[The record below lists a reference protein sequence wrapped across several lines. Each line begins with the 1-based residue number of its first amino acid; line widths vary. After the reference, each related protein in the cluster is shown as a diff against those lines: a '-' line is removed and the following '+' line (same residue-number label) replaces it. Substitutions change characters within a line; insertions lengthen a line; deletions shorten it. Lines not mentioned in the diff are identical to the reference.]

1 MQLISEFNKGF
12 QFELCVIGIFR
23 KNIWVVPLKD
33 NKVITITEAIQTFL
47 NESSCKP
54 NKIWVDKENEF
65 YNRSMKSCLRNN
77 DIEIYSTH
85 N

>member
-23 KNIWVVPLKD
+23 KNIWVVTLKD

>member
-1 MQLISEFNKGF
+1 MNLIKDFN
-12 QFELCVIGIFR
+12 LNCVIGIFR
-23 KNIWVVPLKD
+23 KYVWVVPLKD
-33 NKVITITEAIQTFL
+33 SKGITITEAFQTLL

-54 NKIWVDKENEF
+54 NKIWVDKENGF